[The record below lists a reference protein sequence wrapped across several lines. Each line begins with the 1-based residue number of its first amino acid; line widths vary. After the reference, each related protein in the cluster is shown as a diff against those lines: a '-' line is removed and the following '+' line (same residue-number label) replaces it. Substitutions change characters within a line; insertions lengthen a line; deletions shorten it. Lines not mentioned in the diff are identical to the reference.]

1 VSKLTPRDAS
11 KRYKVSRSTLMKA
24 LASGAI
30 SAEKTDAGHYL
41 IEPSELARL
50 YEPRNAVSRSKSEQI
65 GHTEPDV
72 VARLAIAEAALASE
86 KEKNEMLQRHLD
98 DVRRMLPQADAKPR
112 RWWPFG

>member
-1 VSKLTPRDAS
+1 
-11 KRYKVSRSTLMKA
+11 MKA
-24 LASGAI
+24 LASGTI

-41 IEPSELARL
+41 IEPSELARV
-50 YEPRNAVSRSKSEQI
+50 YEPRHTVSQTKPEQI

-72 VARLAIAEAALASE
+72 LARLAIAEAALASE

-112 RWWPFG
+112 KWWPFG